1 MLCVLI
7 LASVT
12 ACGGSTATDSF
23 CLIAEPIYGSKQD
36 TEETRRQVDEFN
48 AVGVKLCGW

>member
-1 MLCVLI
+1 MSVLI

-12 ACGGSTATDSF
+12 ACGNSTATDSF

-36 TEETRRQVDEFN
+36 TEETRRQIDEHN
-48 AVGVKLCGW
+48 AVGVKLCEW